1 MVKGPEVE
9 IFVGPKKRC
18 FQLPK
23 KLLAYYSPVFDRCFS
38 GEFVEGET
46 QKMECPED
54 TVEDFEVLLEYILY
68 SNATNAL
75 SITKNAEN
83 TADGCIS
90 FVVFADNYDL
100 GDVSSDVYSL
110 LRPALVKYG
119 KSGFKAT
126 YIEDLFGATRQG
138 SCLWEL
144 IADSVISLGEVKGLK
159 SSNVS
164 LFKKQEDEVEGFSLI
179 VSKRIVDL
187 ASGMTLKDPFTGKKV
202 WFHK

>member
-138 SCLWEL
+138 SCL
-144 IADSVISLGEVKGLK
+144 
-159 SSNVS
+159 
-164 LFKKQEDEVEGFSLI
+164 
-179 VSKRIVDL
+179 
-187 ASGMTLKDPFTGKKV
+187 
-202 WFHK
+202 